1 VERQGLVD
9 TEAQILFFVEKDR
22 VASVEGKHL
31 LLADSLHHG
40 LDLVRIDTVGRLTG
54 KAEQNRAVGAVSA
67 AGQGERSVKIA
78 AEAGGL
84 FQLTAR
90 G

>member
-1 VERQGLVD
+1 MERQGLVD
-9 TEAQILFFVEKDR
+9 TEAEILFFVEKDR
-22 VASVEGKHL
+22 VPSVERKHL
-31 LLADSLHHG
+31 LLADALHHG
-40 LDLVRIDTVGRLTG
+40 LDLFRIDTIGHLAG

-67 AGQGERSVKIA
+67 AGQGERSVKIDDDA
-78 AEAGGL
+78 SGL